1 MFEPNEV
8 NVTKHNFILGFPH
21 QQTVICRTMLLQQSL
36 GTLLKLLWTDL
47 FGTHPFWNNKGAT
60 CDLSESL

>member
-47 FGTHPFWNNKGAT
+47 FGTHPFWNDK
-60 CDLSESL
+60 